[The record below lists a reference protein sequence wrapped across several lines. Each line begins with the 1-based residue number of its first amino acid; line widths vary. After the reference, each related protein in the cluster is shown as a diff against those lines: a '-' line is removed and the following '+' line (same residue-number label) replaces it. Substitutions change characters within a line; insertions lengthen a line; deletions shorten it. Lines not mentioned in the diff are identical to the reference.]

1 MVHRTSTRIGLGV
14 SAAATALLLSAPA
27 ATPATSSTSACST
40 PWGSLGKAKGS
51 GYSGGTLTD
60 VRSGRHTCFDR
71 LVVDIDEP
79 RTALAYDVR
88 YVPTFH
94 EDGSGKVIPLRGGAK
109 LQVVVRTPAHDEDF
123 EPTYSP
129 ANRTELVGTSSYR
142 TLRQV
147 AWGGSWEGQTTIG
160 VGTRARLP
168 FKVTELSGPGD
179 STRLVIDVAHTW

>member
-1 MVHRTSTRIGLGV
+1 M
-14 SAAATALLLSAPA
+14 
-27 ATPATSSTSACST
+27 
-40 PWGSLGKAKGS
+40 
-51 GYSGGTLTD
+51 
-60 VRSGRHTCFDR
+60 
-71 LVVDIDEP
+71 
-79 RTALAYDVR
+79 
-88 YVPTFH
+88 PTFH

-160 VGTRARLP
+160 VGTRARPQPQRVDVGEPADGAGQVDVRPALVERSVQTLQMLGRDRVIGVEEQKQLP
-168 FKVTELSGPGD
+168 RRILDPA
-179 STRLVIDVAHTW
+179 VAGA